1 MDPKLF
7 CALILVAFFVSCY
20 AAELPAR
27 ERRGFSYSDYHSI
40 VKRQPSGGSM
50 PSSEGGMMPSGGL
63 AALGPEITEMV
74 QQCVD
79 EILASKIKKFYQK

>member
-1 MDPKLF
+1 
-7 CALILVAFFVSCY
+7 
-20 AAELPAR
+20 
-27 ERRGFSYSDYHSI
+27 
-40 VKRQPSGGSM
+40 M

-79 EILASKIKKFYQK
+79 EILASK